1 MSSGGNAQEK
11 LDAAGACGNAR
22 GEKLDAAGSCG
33 NVRGEKPYAAGTCGT
48 GAGRKA
54 PDSRARSC
62 IKICGLS
69 RPCDIDYVNVLKPDY
84 IGFVF
89 AKSRRQVSVGQARL
103 LRQRL
108 DPEICAVGVFVNEAP
123 ERIVALVN
131 DGIID
136 MVQLHG
142 QEDEAYIRNLRSL
155 LAEQE
160 IGRKGDGPAA
170 LSQDGGSGPAALY
183 KDSGGGPE
191 ALSQDSGSG
200 PAALSKEGGSGEAAL
215 PKDGGQRQGPCP
227 IIQAFSIRSPEDV
240 TRACESSADYIL
252 LDQGAGGTGKTFDWG
267 LIGQIKRPFFLAGGL
282 GPDNIKEALKVGAFA
297 LDISSGAE
305 TGGYKDFEKIELCI
319 NAVCAAE

>member
-1 MSSGGNAQEK
+1 MSSGGNVQ
-11 LDAAGACGNAR
+11 
-22 GEKLDAAGSCG
+22 EKLDAAGSCG
-33 NVRGEKPYAAGTCGT
+33 NARGEKPYETGTCGT
-48 GAGRKA
+48 CAC
-54 PDSRARSC
+54 RARSR

-89 AKSRRQVSVGQARL
+89 AKSRRQVSAGQAKL
-103 LRQRL
+103 LKQRL

-123 ERIVALVN
+123 ERIAALVN

-160 IGRKGDGPAA
+160 METGGKSGGPAALSRDGESGQAALSQEGGSGEAA
-170 LSQDGGSGPAALY
+170 LSQDGESG
-183 KDSGGGPE
+183 E
-191 ALSQDSGSG
+191 
-200 PAALSKEGGSGEAAL
+200 AALSKEGGSGETAL
-215 PKDGGQRQGPCP
+215 PEGGRKRQGPCP

-252 LDQGAGGTGKTFDWG
+252 LDQGAGGTGKTFDWS
-267 LIGQIKRPFFLAGGL
+267 LIGRIERPFFLAGGL

>member
-1 MSSGGNAQEK
+1 MSSGEKAQEK
-11 LDAAGACGNAR
+11 LYEAGI
-22 GEKLDAAGSCG
+22 
-33 NVRGEKPYAAGTCGT
+33 CGT
-48 GAGRKA
+48 GAGSKA
-54 PDSRARSC
+54 RAGRARSR

-89 AKSRRQVSVGQARL
+89 AKSRRQVSAGQAKL
-103 LRQRL
+103 LKQRL

-142 QEDEAYIRNLRSL
+142 QEDEAYIRNLRSS

-160 IGRKGDGPAA
+160 TETGRK
-170 LSQDGGSGPAALY
+170 
-183 KDSGGGPE
+183 SGGE
-191 ALSQDSGSG
+191 TVLLQDSGSG

-215 PKDGGQRQGPCP
+215 SQDSGSGETALPESGRKRQGPCP

-240 TRACESSADYIL
+240 VRACESSADYIL
-252 LDQGAGGTGKTFDWG
+252 LDQGAGGTGKTFDWS
-267 LIGQIKRPFFLAGGL
+267 LIGRIERPFFLAGGL
-282 GPDNIKEALKVGAFA
+282 GPNNIRDALKVGAFA